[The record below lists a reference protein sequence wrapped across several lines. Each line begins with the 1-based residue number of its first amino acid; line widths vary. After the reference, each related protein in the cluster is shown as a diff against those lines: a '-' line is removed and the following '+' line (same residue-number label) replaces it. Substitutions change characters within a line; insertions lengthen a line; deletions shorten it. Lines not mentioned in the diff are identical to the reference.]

1 MRAHA
6 FWRSSGDRL
15 VTKEEVENAP
25 VDKLQALYRQYSR
38 DHIYNYDDHVRLAK
52 ELDKD
57 GRLPAT
63 FMVCAPGSWTD
74 GVWDDINRMRT
85 LNTNQRLKKREPHLC
100 PIQLDIVERAINR
113 WSNPGDTILDPFG
126 GLMTVPYMAVKMQR
140 YGVGIELSCDYFR
153 DGLGYLQ
160 EADEA
165 GKTFTL
171 FDLAEGI

>member
-1 MRAHA
+1 
-6 FWRSSGDRL
+6 RL

-85 LNTNQRLKKREPHLC
+85 LNTSQRLKKRELNVC
-100 PIQLDIVERAINR
+100 LARGSLVLTKEGYKPIEAVE
-113 WSNPGDTILDPFG
+113 PGDMVLTH
-126 GLMTVPYMAVKMQR
+126 Q
-140 YGVGIELSCDYFR
+140 
-153 DGLGYLQ
+153 
-160 EADEA
+160 
-165 GKTFTL
+165 
-171 FDLAEGI
+171 